1 MKKLRAVV
9 LSVSLLSVGAS
20 PLNAKGETVRIVV
33 EGADLPK
40 PLDITDPKIL
50 VHFNVWA
57 GPGTGSNS
65 PGFNPNAPSFIIDW
79 SQGPLAGIPRGLQRY
94 RVSFYVNYENEKLAY
109 VVFYASDPTTK
120 HGYLYPS
127 WKIRPGLLAQRG
139 HDLPWGRREVVSRS
153 ERVGKHSRAAHYEGE
168 NSAVMMLKTR
178 RNHQCFRG
186 VSVQCADAHWWDAVQ
201 RSPSESGRDRDAA
214 SRLVRVRITRIQ
226 NTSSFITLL

>member
-1 MKKLRAVV
+1 MKKLCAVV

-120 HGYLYPS
+120 HGYLYL
-127 WKIRPGLLAQRG
+127 PGKSDPDYWLN
-139 HDLPWGRREVVSRS
+139 
-153 ERVGKHSRAAHYEGE
+153 VG
-168 NSAVMMLKTR
+168 TI
-178 RNHQCFRG
+178 FRG
-186 VSVQCADAHWWDAVQ
+186 VEGKWFHAQNVWENIAE
-201 RSPSESGRDRDAA
+201 P
-214 SRLVRVRITRIQ
+214 LITKARTPQ
-226 NTSSFITLL
+226 